1 MGNLGYKVENLGYYL
16 AILKD
21 NILYI
26 YIYIERVALGNYAL

>member
-1 MGNLGYKVENLGYYL
+1 MDNLGYIMDNLGYYL
-16 AILKD
+16 DNLED